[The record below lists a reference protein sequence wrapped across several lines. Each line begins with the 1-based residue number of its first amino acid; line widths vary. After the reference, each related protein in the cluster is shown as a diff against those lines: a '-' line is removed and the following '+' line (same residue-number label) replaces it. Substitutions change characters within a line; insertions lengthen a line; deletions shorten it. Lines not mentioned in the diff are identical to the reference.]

1 MQSEKRYNIYLKSK
15 DDKDQLRR
23 GLNNMINQM
32 VGDSQSPGKID
43 KLVLKLAETL
53 IILDVNTI
61 PSRATL
67 KRLLEENGDRLNSEI
82 SEEDVIK
89 YLKVLSI
96 EKDKRKGFMAALKTP
111 QSQATTKKKEKK
123 RDQDTESD
131 AESEEEDLEKWLDNE
146 FATSRTT
153 QITKNKFES
162 EDHLYQRMVTHA
174 DKLASIT
181 SSH

>member
-1 MQSEKRYNIYLKSK
+1 VIRPVRKYQSKTIQSKLEDNNMQSKKRYNIYLKSK

-67 KRLLEENGDRLNSEI
+67 KRLLEEI
-82 SEEDVIK
+82 
-89 YLKVLSI
+89 
-96 EKDKRKGFMAALKTP
+96 A
-111 QSQATTKKKEKK
+111 
-123 RDQDTESD
+123 
-131 AESEEEDLEKWLDNE
+131 
-146 FATSRTT
+146 
-153 QITKNKFES
+153 
-162 EDHLYQRMVTHA
+162 
-174 DKLASIT
+174 
-181 SSH
+181 